1 MRIRQL
7 LLVVLVF
14 GCSKSEPNNEG
25 KRLPQLP
32 PPPSDGLPSTI
43 SIAVAVDGQ
52 ARPAITAETLA
63 ATQPDW
69 SDAQRKA
76 WRIAK
81 LVGVEPTAQVT
92 FAVTG
97 TRGVMIEMPA
107 ESADHKLVPAL
118 LLSQRGAI
126 VAEFIDPDAP
136 FPAFHGE
143 GGRLG
148 RPPDPTPRV
157 SNVTKIEVRRR

>member
-1 MRIRQL
+1 MRTELALVL
-7 LLVVLVF
+7 LLA
-14 GCSKSEPNNEG
+14 CSKSEPNEG
-25 KRLPQLP
+25 KRLPQLAP
-32 PPPSDGLPSTI
+32 PPGGGSAPASL

-52 ARPAITAETLA
+52 PRAPITSSTLLS
-63 ATQPDW
+63 TSPDW

-76 WRIAK
+76 WRIAR
-81 LVGVEPTAQVT
+81 LVGIEPTAQVT

-97 TRGVMIEMPA
+97 TRDVMIEMPA
-107 ESADHKLVPAL
+107 ESSEHKLVPAL
-118 LLSQRGAI
+118 LLSQRGQI
-126 VAEFIDPDAP
+126 VAEFVDPSVP

-157 SNVTKIEVRRR
+157 SNVTKIEVRHR

>member
-1 MRIRQL
+1 MRTELALPL
-7 LLVVLVF
+7 LLLLA
-14 GCSKSEPNNEG
+14 CSKTEPNEG
-25 KRLPQLP
+25 KRVPQAP
-32 PPPSDGLPSTI
+32 PPPGGATASPTL

-52 ARPAITAETLA
+52 PRAPITSATLMS
-63 ATQPDW
+63 TTPDW

-76 WRIAK
+76 WRIAR
-81 LVGVEPTAQVT
+81 LVNIEPSAQVT

-97 TRGVMIEMPA
+97 ARDVTIEMPA
-107 ESADHKLVPAL
+107 ESTEHKLVPAL
-118 LLSQRGAI
+118 LLSQRGLV
-126 VAEFIDPDAP
+126 VAEFVDPAEP

-157 SNVTKIEVRRR
+157 QNVTKIEVRHR